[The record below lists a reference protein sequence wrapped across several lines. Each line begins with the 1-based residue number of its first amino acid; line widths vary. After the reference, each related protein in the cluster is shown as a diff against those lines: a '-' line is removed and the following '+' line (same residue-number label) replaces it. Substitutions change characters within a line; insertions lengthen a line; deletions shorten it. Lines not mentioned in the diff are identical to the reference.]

1 MPEMQRRRRRFRHR
15 FANQRGVAEIPL
27 RRESRLCHVDP
38 VGYPFVDL
46 LRQMKLNLFVKR

>member
-1 MPEMQRRRRRFRHR
+1 MQRRRRRFRHR